1 MFIFTDSDATTTD
14 SNTRKQTE
22 VSTTEQQTTT
32 GVSHTTPQQT
42 TALTTTTSTT
52 SQSSSS
58 PTTVTTTSTQRTT
71 TTSTT
76 AATTT
81 TTTTT
86 TRPTTPADIRTT
98 ATERETTTFDVV
110 QVYRNEDE
118 DDKANMIYPPMPEER
133 PVPQTP
139 IHEPEPGLPY
149 YPLPQ
154 PPPPYSNNN
163 YRPKGKGGR
172 INSIEEERTAM
183 IIGIVAGILIA
194 VILVILLVLWLK
206 SNGDRNY
213 KTAGE
218 KTIYGTHNPNAALLG
233 NTSTNGSYHQ
243 QRSQSNNHHVTPD
256 ARSRSHSAIAM
267 RNNGSGDMGSG
278 GRSQPMRVERVYH
291 DSTDHSE
298 GEERPGLVKTK
309 KRDSK
314 DVKEWYV

>member
-1 MFIFTDSDATTTD
+1 
-14 SNTRKQTE
+14 
-22 VSTTEQQTTT
+22 
-32 GVSHTTPQQT
+32 
-42 TALTTTTSTT
+42 
-52 SQSSSS
+52 
-58 PTTVTTTSTQRTT
+58 
-71 TTSTT
+71 
-76 AATTT
+76 
-81 TTTTT
+81 
-86 TRPTTPADIRTT
+86 
-98 ATERETTTFDVV
+98 
-110 QVYRNEDE
+110 
-118 DDKANMIYPPMPEER
+118 MIYPPNEPVER
-133 PVPQTP
+133 PPPPPP
-139 IHEPEPGLPY
+139 IHEPEPGLPPY

-213 KTAGE
+213 KTSGE
-218 KTIYGTHNPNAALLG
+218 KTIYGTHNPNASLLG

-243 QRSQSNNHHVTPD
+243 QRQQSNNHHNQTQD
-256 ARSRSHSAIAM
+256 TRSRSHSGIAM
-267 RNNGSGDMGSG
+267 RNNGNTDMCN
-278 GRSQPMRVERVYH
+278 RTAPMRVERVYH

-298 GEERPGLVKTK
+298 GEDRPGLVKTK

>member
-1 MFIFTDSDATTTD
+1 MTTD
-14 SNTRKQTE
+14 SITRRQD
-22 VSTTEQQTTT
+22 STTEQQQSTTT
-32 GVSHTTPQQT
+32 VSQTTPQQT
-42 TALTTTTSTT
+42 TALSTIVTT
-52 SQSSSS
+52 SQTSPP
-58 PTTVTTTSTQRTT
+58 PTTTLTTSTQRTT
-71 TTSTT
+71 TTTT
-76 AATTT
+76 TTSTTT
-81 TTTTT
+81 TTTTAA
-86 TRPTTPADIRTT
+86 TPVPEIRTT
-98 ATERETTTFDVV
+98 ATERDTTTYDVV
-110 QVYRNEDE
+110 QVFKS
-118 DDKANMIYPPMPEER
+118 DDNSENSNMIYPQQIPEDR
-133 PVPQTP
+133 LPPPPPP
-139 IHEPEPGLPY
+139 IHDTEGGLPY
-149 YPLPQ
+149 FPLPQ
-154 PPPPYSNNN
+154 PPPYSNNN

-218 KTIYGTHNPNAALLG
+218 KTIYGTHNPNASLLG

-243 QRSQSNNHHVTPD
+243 QRQQSSTTNHLQTQD
-256 ARSRSHSAIAM
+256 ARSRSHSGIAM
-267 RNNGSGDMGSG
+267 RNNGNAADMC